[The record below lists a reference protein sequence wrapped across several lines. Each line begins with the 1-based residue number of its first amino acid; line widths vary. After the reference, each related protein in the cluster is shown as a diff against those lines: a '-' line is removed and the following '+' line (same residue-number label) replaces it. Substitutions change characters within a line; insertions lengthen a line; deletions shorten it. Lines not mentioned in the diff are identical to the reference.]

1 MQGICQSQHW
11 NSTMEIVGDLPLM
24 SANEK
29 IVSLN
34 PEQIPTKSEML
45 KGPLTSLNTT
55 GESNSELIAA
65 NSKSMDDLS
74 ANVSKNKPKID
85 EELMENKEK
94 INSRRQSIL

>member
-1 MQGICQSQHW
+1 
-11 NSTMEIVGDLPLM
+11 MEIVGDLRLM
-24 SANEK
+24 NTNEK

-34 PEQIPTKSEML
+34 PEQISANSEML
-45 KGPLTSLNTT
+45 KGPLTSTNATE
-55 GESNSELIAA
+55 ESNSELIAA

-74 ANVSKNKPKID
+74 PDVSKNKPKID